1 MHLFVYSRYF
11 CFDENIIQPCILLRI
26 RKLSMNPV
34 LIKCL
39 SSTSFHIS
47 FFSVFDH
54 HMKKVR
60 CKSISMRLEGSM
72 AKMDA

>member
-1 MHLFVYSRYF
+1 
-11 CFDENIIQPCILLRI
+11 
-26 RKLSMNPV
+26 MNPV

-39 SSTSFHIS
+39 SFTSFHIS

-72 AKMDA
+72 AKWMLNGFGDKIREIRLYSPL